1 MYPGQNLPVY
11 KHSISHHPLDFMN
24 NNRQLLF
31 CFPYAGGSSAIF
43 SSWKNSIS
51 PDIELYPVELAGR
64 GRRIVEPMY
73 AGFEELMQDMFDI
86 LEKNIK
92 TGRSYA
98 LFGHSLGASIVYN
111 ITLRILQNGLP
122 APSRLFVSG
131 RGAPH
136 IKRPDE
142 KIYHRMSDTLFE
154 EEVLKLG
161 GTVPEIFLHKELR
174 DLFLPL
180 LKNDFMLAETID
192 QNAVVIPIEQAI
204 TVFQGTEDD
213 LTPEQCEGWSLY
225 SLSSCTT
232 HYFPGGH
239 FFLNEHAPAM
249 IRIINETLN

>member
-1 MYPGQNLPVY
+1 M
-11 KHSISHHPLDFMN
+11 LDK
-24 NNRQLLF
+24 RPLLF
-31 CFPYAGGSSAIF
+31 CFPYAGGSSAVF

-51 PDIELYPVELAGR
+51 SDIELYPVELAGR
-64 GRRIVEPMY
+64 GRRITEPMY
-73 AGFEELMQDMFDI
+73 RNFEELMDDMLNI
-86 LEKNIK
+86 VEKQIS
-92 TGRSYA
+92 TGRNYA

-111 ITLRILQNGLP
+111 LTQRILQKGLH
-122 APSRLFVSG
+122 APSRLFISG

-142 KIYHRMSDTLFE
+142 KIYHRMNDDQFE

-192 QNAVVIPIEQAI
+192 EDVVVTPVEQVI
-204 TVFQGTEDD
+204 TVFQGTTDD
-213 LTPEQCEGWSLY
+213 LTDEQREGWKLY
-225 SLSSCTT
+225 SRSSCEV

-239 FFLNEHAPAM
+239 FFLNDHAPAM
-249 IRIINETLN
+249 IRIINEAMN